1 MGISVERSR
10 APSPLMGEGWDE
22 GDTPHLNPLPQGE
35 RMPSPGRSD
44 TLTQEG
50 KDLFKH
56 RPETVQ
62 EPITTFSNFLDTPLE
77 GVPAHSLEKPPDVGY
92 LGSGVFVA
100 PAKAGAQ
107 MPPSG

>member
-1 MGISVERSR
+1 MGISVERCI

-56 RPETVQ
+56 TLSSTLYIQ
-62 EPITTFSNFLDTPLE
+62 
-77 GVPAHSLEKPPDVGY
+77 A
-92 LGSGVFVA
+92 A
-100 PAKAGAQ
+100 
-107 MPPSG
+107 